1 MSDMLVNNPDQADAL
16 VDMSNVLRNTKL
28 GGRGPADLVRLERVG
43 EALAALYGAAG
54 IAMFG
59 VADANLLTQAS
70 FFLDPRQRRT
80 LLSWADSGLIL
91 TAGKA
96 DLPLLQIAEET
107 GLPIITSDRFGGHRR
122 EFPWLNDSDDA
133 VLEPQADRYGNI
145 ILQHLTLHRK
155 NEWEESRS
163 AEQDVLVQQG
173 MSRHIELLGRY
184 WGCPEPRCP
193 RHDPARSSFVLLPL
207 VRGDRLA
214 CELHGLDMIDLGP
227 RPRVAQL
234 KIMQEGRERG
244 RFTVTQDQPVTVGR
258 SAQGIDLSPFLD
270 ETAVYHVSRTH
281 LRFELDSDRLSVTDV
296 SRNGSK
302 LILRDGTR
310 LDFHRATRPFTVG
323 DRAQV
328 HPGLEIIRSGRRYP
342 SELPASRWA
351 LPRRPPDA
359 PPTLTVSL

>member
-1 MSDMLVNNPDQADAL
+1 MSDMLVNDPDRADAL

-43 EALAALYGAAG
+43 EALAALYGAAE
-54 IAMFG
+54 IAMIG
-59 VADANLLTQAS
+59 VADANLLTQPG

-80 LLSWADSGLIL
+80 LLSWDDSGLIL

-122 EFPWLNDSDDA
+122 EFPWLNDRDDA

-145 ILQHLTLHRK
+145 TLQHITLHRK

-163 AEQDVLVQQG
+163 EEHDVLVQQG
-173 MSRHIELLGRY
+173 MSRHVELLGRY

-193 RHDPARSSFVLLPL
+193 RHDPASSSFVLLPL

-234 KIMQEGRERG
+234 KIMLEGREQG
-244 RFTVTQDQPVTVGR
+244 RFTVTHGQPVTVGR
-258 SAQGIDLSPFLD
+258 SARGVDLSPFLD
-270 ETAVYHVSRTH
+270 KTALDHVSRIH
-281 LRFELDSDRLSVTDV
+281 LRFDLDSDRLSVTDV
-296 SRNGSK
+296 SRNGSM

-342 SELPASRWA
+342 SELPASRLAPSRPANA
-351 LPRRPPDA
+351 LPPP
-359 PPTLTVSL
+359 TVSL